1 MAMLPQE
8 PKSLFVKKTVREDL
22 AEMTKDADKI
32 QRVSELCQIS
42 ELFFRDYEMEFVF
55 FLY

>member
-1 MAMLPQE
+1 MLPQE